1 MKIMVYT
8 NSMSPAGGLERVISK
23 HINFMA
29 FSNQVTV
36 LTKEPSQCFYPLP
49 KDVLIHNL
57 GLHYKLNPK
66 SRLSRTLLICSH
78 LFSTVWL
85 LRGKLKELN
94 PAVIYIA
101 TPLNLLELFLAKLMR
116 AQCSLSDVIV
126 TEHASYSAYNKVYK
140 FIIKLLYNKVGL
152 LCVPTKDDSNL
163 YKEMGIKNQYLPNP
177 LSFVPTSFSNNQQKI
192 VLNIGRL
199 TDDKQHSV
207 LINIWAKAKYKDGWI
222 LKIIGSGENYSD
234 LINQIQEMGLSDSVI
249 ICDPTKDIE
258 GEYVSASFFVLTS
271 RAEGFG
277 LVLLEAMAC
286 GLPCLAFNCPSGPK
300 DIISDGHSGFL
311 INPGDEEM
319 FLDRL
324 ETFLKDEALRKKFGS
339 AARSGSL
346 KFEEQLI
353 CKKFNNLFNR
363 HFK

>member
-1 MKIMVYT
+1 M
-8 NSMSPAGGLERVISK
+8 NPAGGLERVISK

-29 FSNQVTV
+29 LSNQVTV
-36 LTKEPSQCFYPLP
+36 LTKEPSQCFYELP
-49 KDVLIHNL
+49 ADVLLHNL
-57 GLHYKLNPK
+57 GLHYKLNLK
-66 SRLSRTLLICSH
+66 SRLCRILFILAH

-85 LRGKLKELN
+85 LKGKLKEIN
-94 PAVIYIA
+94 PAAIYIA
-101 TPLNLLELFLAKLMR
+101 TPLNLLELFLAKLLR

-126 TEHASYSAYNKVYK
+126 TEHASYSGYNRAYK
-140 FIIKLLYNKVGL
+140 FIIKLLYKKVGL
-152 LCVPTKDDSNL
+152 LCVPTKGDSNL

-177 LSFVPTSFSNNQQKI
+177 LSFMPSSFSTNQQKI
-192 VLNIGRL
+192 VLNVGRL

-234 LINQIQEMGLSDSVI
+234 IVNQIESMGLSDSVI

-258 GEYVSASFFVLTS
+258 SEYVSASFFVLTS
-271 RAEGFG
+271 RVEGFG

-286 GLPCLAFNCPSGPK
+286 GLPCVAFNCPSGPR

-311 INPGDEEM
+311 ANAGDEEM
-319 FLDRL
+319 FLNRL

-339 AARSGSL
+339 AARSDSL
-346 KFEEQLI
+346 KFEEQLVR
-353 CKKFNNLFNR
+353 KKFNMLIGK
-363 HFK
+363 HFKFN